1 MGPRSSLITLG
12 VSDLARATRFYEDF
26 PMFEMIPHSPFIVQ
40 TAR

>member
-1 MGPRSSLITLG
+1 MELRLHGFLWEVAQSQ
-12 VSDLARATRFYEDF
+12 DF